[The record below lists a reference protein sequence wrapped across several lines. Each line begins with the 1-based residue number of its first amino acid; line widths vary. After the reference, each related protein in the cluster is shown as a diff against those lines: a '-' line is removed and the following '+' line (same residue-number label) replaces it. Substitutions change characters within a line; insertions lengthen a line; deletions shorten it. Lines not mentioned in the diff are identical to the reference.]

1 MSLFNTT
8 WSLQV
13 PKMLPPV
20 LRDADFV
27 ATVGGDFASVDPSNL
42 YIQFILVSS
51 PGHWKQFPLIG
62 VGIWKYLQ
70 STISKQVLQRNIRLQ
85 LESDVF
91 VKPLVDVSN
100 FPTIV
105 INKVVLTLQ

>member
-1 MSLFNTT
+1 MSLFDTT

-13 PKMLPPV
+13 EKMLPPV

-27 ATVGGDFASVDPSNL
+27 LLVDDFAPVEPSNL
-42 YIQFILVSS
+42 YIWFILVSS
-51 PGHWKQFPLIG
+51 PGHWKEWPLVG

-70 STISKQVLQRNIRLQ
+70 GTQSRQVLQRNIKVQ
-85 LESDVF
+85 LEADVF
-91 VKPLVDVSN
+91 NKPLVDITN

-105 INKVVLTLQ
+105 INKVVLTVG

>member
-27 ATVGGDFASVDPSNL
+27 PTAGGDFASVDPSNL
-42 YIQFILVSS
+42 YIQFILISS